1 MSLTFV
7 NCFGKKITE
16 GQMAAM
22 RTHGQEQERLRRAAA
37 KGEVVA
43 AHKGWRVT
51 GVKAGLLE
59 KARAAHASL
68 HASARKAGG
77 QDIKDFDEMAW
88 LSRAKRSPVRSKPY
102 SLNDAA
108 LQCAELATKAGWIDV
123 RVQEI
128 KTEVA

>member
-16 GQMAAM
+16 SQMAAM

-37 KGEVVA
+37 KGEVA
-43 AHKGWRVT
+43 AVHKGWRVT
-51 GVKAGLLE
+51 GVKPGLLE
-59 KARAAHASL
+59 EARGAHASL
-68 HASARKAGG
+68 QASARKVGG

-88 LSRAKRSPVRSKPY
+88 LRSAKRSPVRSKPY
-102 SLNDAA
+102 TLNDAA